1 MVECVETW
9 QEIEKGSSGVV
20 ENRSRHVWISSE
32 PLSRSNLQ
40 ERCNLGARSRWTIE
54 SGFLVEKRHGYQ
66 YEHCFSYNWNAMKGY
81 HYLMQLGHMF
91 NVMAKSTERIAKIV
105 TDMGMR
111 GMIRFVRDTIAS
123 PWVDREWV
131 MERLALPF
139 QLRLI

>member
-1 MVECVETW
+1 M
-9 QEIEKGSSGVV
+9 
-20 ENRSRHVWISSE
+20 
-32 PLSRSNLQ
+32 
-40 ERCNLGARSRWTIE
+40 GARSRWTIE

-123 PWVDREWV
+123 PWGDREWV